1 VDPASRTAQR
11 IRLKLFQ
18 VLGLNVD
25 GEARQEIGRQLDEL
39 LPVVPENGELAPIED
54 TADPRVL
61 LLSGDVLFTFDLD
74 PDDRRVRVSSVRA
87 SPVEVQYRRG
97 EFDSR
102 SIRPG
107 APTTWRFRLRGRDGW
122 IEVCGR
128 LDDYGSPGDDAE
140 RFARALARKAGWED

>member
-1 VDPASRTAQR
+1 MAQR

-25 GEARQEIGRQLDEL
+25 GKAREDIGRQLDEL
-39 LPVVPENGELAPIED
+39 LPMVPEDGEVAPVED

-74 PDDRRVRVSSVRA
+74 PEDRRVRVSSVRA
-87 SPVEVQYRRG
+87 CPVEVEYRRG
-97 EFDSR
+97 EFDAR
-102 SIRPG
+102 SVLPG
-107 APTTWRFRLRGRDGW
+107 KRTIWRFRLRRRDDW
-122 IEVCGR
+122 LEVSGR

-140 RFARALARKAGWED
+140 RFARALARKAGWDE